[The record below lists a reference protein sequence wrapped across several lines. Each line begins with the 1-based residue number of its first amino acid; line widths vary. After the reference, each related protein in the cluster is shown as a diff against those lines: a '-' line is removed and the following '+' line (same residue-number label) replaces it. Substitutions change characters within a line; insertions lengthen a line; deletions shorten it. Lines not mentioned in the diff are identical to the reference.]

1 MARRPRSVETV
12 VEEEAPSVEAPVIR
26 DGRRDPVSDRE
37 PKAAGVGERNDP
49 EPEGQTKAP
58 GSGVYR
64 DEHAERVRPARPA
77 PPAEAVEAPAVTIRF
92 EEDEEPPAAET
103 DEE

>member
-1 MARRPRSVETV
+1 MARRPRSIETV
-12 VEEEAPSVEAPVIR
+12 VEEEAPSAEAPVR

-37 PKAAGVGERNDP
+37 PKVAGVGERNDP
-49 EPEGQTKAP
+49 EPEGPVKAP
-58 GSGVYR
+58 GSGAYY
-64 DEHAERVRPARPA
+64 DEYAERVRPARPA
-77 PPAEAVEAPAVTIRF
+77 PPAEVVEAPAVEVRS